1 MRPSRPFLAQAAAL
15 LFPIDWPEPFGLV
28 MIEAMACGTPVI
40 AYRSGSVPEVID
52 DGVTGFIVES
62 EEEAVDAVNQ
72 LARLDRRKV
81 RKRFEE
87 RFSAHRMARAYESH
101 YRQTNRRDQHRTV
114 DSDAWRVGGSAGV
127 SNFRDEALR
136 MTGKILWYVPDLGT

>member
-1 MRPSRPFLAQAAAL
+1 
-15 LFPIDWPEPFGLV
+15 

-72 LARLDRRKV
+72 LAQLDRRKV
-81 RKRFEE
+81 RERFEE

-101 YRQTNRRDQHRTV
+101 YRQLI
-114 DSDAWRVGGSAGV
+114 DAATPG
-127 SNFRDEALR
+127 ALR
-136 MTGKILWYVPDLGT
+136 DDPEVAAGLLEKATDFKTPRGPINVLSLPDVESPT